1 MNFNKEG
8 TPQEKLRIG
17 IASINLDEIEDIEF
31 EGVDFGDS
39 HDFCDAFISSA
50 SYNGRELTEEELEWI
65 SYHHSDWV
73 YEKLMD
79 YLH

>member
-8 TPQEKLRIG
+8 TPQEKLKIG
-17 IASINLDEIEDIEF
+17 MAGIDLDLIEDIEF
-31 EGVDFGDS
+31 EGINFGDS

-50 SYNGRELTEEELEWI
+50 SYNGRELTEKELEWI
-65 SYHHSDWV
+65 SDHHSDWV